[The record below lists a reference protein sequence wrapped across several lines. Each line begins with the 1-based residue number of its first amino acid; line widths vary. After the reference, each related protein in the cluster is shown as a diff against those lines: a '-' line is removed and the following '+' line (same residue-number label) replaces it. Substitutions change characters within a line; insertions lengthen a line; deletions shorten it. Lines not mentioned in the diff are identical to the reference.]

1 LRRAIDLIERS
12 AVDLP
17 EFAEQLYIKMR
28 RGRIDHLT
36 RYLESRIALGL
47 FRPLPDPPTTARL
60 LLETVVWFARHRHN
74 TPDSAMITDAAA
86 VDTTVD
92 FLVNGLLAH
101 PSSTAARVMKKKSV
115 GVTRK

>member
-1 LRRAIDLIERS
+1 
-12 AVDLP
+12 
-17 EFAEQLYIKMR
+17 
-28 RGRIDHLT
+28 
-36 RYLESRIALGL
+36 
-47 FRPLPDPPTTARL
+47 
-60 LLETVVWFARHRHN
+60 
-74 TPDSAMITDAAA
+74 MITDAAA